1 MKTSELRKLI
11 HEEFKKVINE
21 TYYNPE
27 WKLVNVQ
34 DWIETYATNKHLNF
48 KLVHKTNKN
57 STIGSHAK
65 ENTYYVYD
73 VGTNCGIVIRNE
85 KVKGAPR
92 LDNLYVYLGTKGSGV
107 GNLVGATTITDSSEK
122 DLHDAMD
129 KKIK

>member
-1 MKTSELRKLI
+1 MKISELRKLI
-11 HEEFKKVINE
+11 REEVAKATNE

-27 WKLVNVQ
+27 WMLTNVQ
-34 DWIETYATNKHLNF
+34 DWIETYAMNKRLNF
-48 KLVHKTNKN
+48 KLVHKTNKK
-57 STIGSHAK
+57 STIGPHAK

-92 LDNLYVYLGTKGSGV
+92 LDNLYVYLGAKGSGV
-107 GNLVGATTITDSSEK
+107 GSLVSATTLTDASEN
-122 DLHDAMD
+122 DVHDAMD